1 MCVPS
6 ITLDHGIEINSVLYQ
21 WDFGTLQKQLQIP
34 TACNAPGL
42 PQYQIQVPV
51 SEIFWDP
58 PIVAGVPNVFGYVP
72 AVPPTVV
79 VANINIDLFIV
90 QQLVLANQ

>member
-1 MCVPS
+1 MELRLTVFC
-6 ITLDHGIEINSVLYQ
+6 YQ
-21 WDFGTLQKQLQIP
+21 WDFGSLQKQLQIP
-34 TACNAPGL
+34 TACNDPGL